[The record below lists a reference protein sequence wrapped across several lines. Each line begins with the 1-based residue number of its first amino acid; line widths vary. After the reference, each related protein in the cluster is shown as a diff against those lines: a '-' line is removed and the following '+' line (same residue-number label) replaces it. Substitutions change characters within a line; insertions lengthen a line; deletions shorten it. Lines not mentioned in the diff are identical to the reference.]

1 MDKRLPLALAVCLL
15 IVVGWTF
22 LFAPK
27 PVRPAPASPP
37 AAASDPASTGETE
50 PVPTAPATAA
60 APSAPPATPSV
71 SEPEPARP
79 PSEGPVVAGTEEP
92 DLALD
97 FGAGGERGHYRATF
111 SNRGGSLVSLRT
123 GEWYDRARLS
133 TAEKADPEHWTE
145 LLGPVDTA
153 QGRTASMAL
162 ATSPSSAA
170 LAREP
175 LENALWARSVLGDP
189 AKPDG
194 VEFTLAPGTG
204 VTFKKRFLF
213 SPGTDVFRFEF
224 EIRNDALQ
232 DPGPREFI
240 LVPAACVP
248 IEAGDRFY
256 TEPQAIA
263 FARKGSDASGSAEV
277 KSVQDKSQPA
287 GGELP
292 LAGPVSFA
300 GVINKYFAVLLHG
313 GATDA
318 EAQATLIGATWR
330 TLPPAAL
337 GGPVKQIVTD
347 LRLRVFVPEK
357 GASRT
362 YKYEVYAGPKRREEL
377 EAAWP
382 DFSKVV
388 QHDLGFFNGIASILL
403 AVLNLFEGITHNW
416 GLAII
421 LLTISVRLVLF
432 PVNRRSQTSMAR
444 YQSKMKRLQPRIDEI
459 KKKYAKDATAQR
471 QEQAKLMQEEGAFPP
486 LGGCLPMF
494 LQIPVF
500 IGLFAALRTS
510 FDLRQADF
518 AFWIHDLAVPDRL
531 LRIGLNLPVV
541 GSIEY
546 LNVLPLLM
554 VVLWIWQQKG
564 MPMPADE
571 QAARM
576 QKMMMWMPVMMGFF
590 LYNYAA
596 GLSLYMITQSGL
608 GIIEQKVIKKVWPLD
623 DVERPRKK
631 SGFMTRLMEL
641 QQQQLEQQKKR
652 RTSQRRS

>member
-1 MDKRLPLALAVCLL
+1 VDKRLPLALAICLL

-22 LFAPK
+22 LFPPPK
-27 PVRPAPASPP
+27 PPPPSAAASGGAPAS
-37 AAASDPASTGETE
+37 AQ
-50 PVPTAPATAA
+50 
-60 APSAPPATPSV
+60 APSAGAAKAATPAA
-71 SEPEPARP
+71 PAL
-79 PSEGPVVAGTEEP
+79 EGPVIVGEDEA
-92 DLALD
+92 DLALV
-97 FGAGGERGHYRATF
+97 FGEGGERGHYRAVF
-111 SNRGGSLVSLRT
+111 SNRGGALVSLRT
-123 GEWYDRARLS
+123 GEWYDRVRLS
-133 TAEKADPEHWTE
+133 TAEKLDPEHWTE
-145 LLGPVDTA
+145 LLSPVETA
-153 QGRTASMAL
+153 EGRTASML
-162 ATSPSSAA
+162 VETSPSSEH

-175 LENALWARSVLGDP
+175 LEKALWARSVIGDP
-189 AKPDG
+189 AKPEG

-204 VTFKKRFLF
+204 VTFKKRYVFT
-213 SPGTDVFRFEF
+213 PGADVFRFEF
-224 EIRNDALQ
+224 EIRNDALAQ
-232 DPGPREFI
+232 GGAREFV

-248 IEAGDRFY
+248 IESGDRFY
-256 TEPQAIA
+256 AEPQVIA
-263 FARKGSDASGSAEV
+263 FARERGEAAGSAHV
-277 KSVQDKSQPA
+277 KAVSDKNQPA
-287 GGELP
+287 RGEIALP
-292 LAGPVSFA
+292 GQNPVSFA

-313 GATDA
+313 STTDA
-318 EAQATLIGATWR
+318 EAQATLIGAGWR
-330 TLPPAAL
+330 TLPPAIA
-337 GGPVKQIVTD
+337 GAQVTQIVTD

-357 GASRT
+357 GQSRT
-362 YKYEVYAGPKRREEL
+362 YRYEVYAGPKQRERL

-382 DFSKVV
+382 DFEKVV
-388 QHDLGFFNGIASILL
+388 QNDLGFFNGIASVLL
-403 AVLNLFEGITHNW
+403 AVLNFFHRIVGNW
-416 GLAII
+416 GIAII
-421 LLTISVRLVLF
+421 LLTISVRLLLF

-459 KKKYAKDATAQR
+459 KKRYAKDPTAQR

-518 AFWIHDLAVPDRL
+518 GFWIHDLAVPDRL
-531 LRIGLNLPVV
+531 LRIGLHLPVI

-576 QKMMMWMPVMMGFF
+576 QKMMMWMPVLMGFF

-608 GIIEQKVIKKVWPLD
+608 GIVEQKVIKKIWPLD
-623 DVERPRKK
+623 DAERPKKK
-631 SGFMTRLMEL
+631 SGFMARLMEM
-641 QQQQLEQQKKR
+641 QKQQLEQQQKR